1 MCSSLVTRVCLR
13 LNLGHISNLGASV
26 LLKDMGC
33 GKWGGGRG
41 LGAEGGSGEAAASV
55 QS

>member
-1 MCSSLVTRVCLR
+1 MCSSLVTRMCLL
-13 LNLGHISNLGASV
+13 LNLSHISNLRQCFTQ
-26 LLKDMGC
+26 DMGC

-41 LGAEGGSGEAAASV
+41 LGAEGGSGEVAASV